1 MTDQE
6 REEFLRYMEEF
17 RLKIKGNRELS
28 REFLIAA
35 GIYTEEGVLAE
46 PYEDLYIPRPD
57 EKAVVQD

>member
-1 MTDQE
+1 MTDRE

-35 GIYTEEGVLAE
+35 GIPKKEY
-46 PYEDLYIPRPD
+46 
-57 EKAVVQD
+57 